1 MMCTQTKNDIH
12 LKSIFRISIS
22 DVVSIIAAKIVF
34 VIIASLF
41 LFVGSIAQANEIENK
56 FVGAGLVDVSSIDNT
71 IQVDLVNSDPKKN
84 YFRENY
90 YNGLN
95 KAYLRKE
102 VAIKLAKAQKILK
115 RDHPKFSL
123 LILDAARPR
132 SISKMMYEK
141 MKGTKFEKYV
151 ANPKKGSMHNY
162 GIAVDITIVDEKGK
176 ELDMGYSPFRKSTLE
191 LYWQFV
197 KMKVGFKLNKEQTE
211 NRKLLTDTM
220 KKAGF
225 IPLSFE
231 WWHFNGMHKDVARKK
246 YQIIE

>member
-1 MMCTQTKNDIH
+1 MGYRNLTYLVILASFFLN
-12 LKSIFRISIS
+12 
-22 DVVSIIAAKIVF
+22 VSNIAK
-34 VIIASLF
+34 
-41 LFVGSIAQANEIENK
+41 ANEIEK
-56 FVGAGLVDVSSIDNT
+56 RFIDAGLVDVNTIDNS

-102 VAIKLAKAQKILK
+102 VAIKLSSAQRILK
-115 RDHPKFSL
+115 TNHPKFSL

-132 SISKMMYEK
+132 SVSKMMYEK

-162 GIAVDITIVDEKGK
+162 GIAVDITIVNEKGK
-176 ELDMGYSPFRKSTLE
+176 EIDMGFSPFRKSTLE
-191 LYWQFV
+191 LYWQFA
-197 KMKVGFKLNKEQTE
+197 KMKMGFKLNKKQTQ
-211 NRKLLTDTM
+211 NRGLLSDTM

-225 IPLSFE
+225 LPLSFE
-231 WWHFNGMHKDVARKK
+231 WWHFNGMSKDQARRK
-246 YQIIE
+246 YTIIE

>member
-1 MMCTQTKNDIH
+1 MMCSQTKNDIH

-22 DVVSIIAAKIVF
+22 AVVSIIAAKIVF

-56 FVGAGLVDVSSIDNT
+56 FVGAGLVDVRSIDNT

-115 RDHPKFSL
+115 QDQLKFSL

-132 SISKMMYEK
+132 SVSKM
-141 MKGTKFEKYV
+141 TT
-151 ANPKKGSMHNY
+151 GSFCGWNVTLYPHIET
-162 GIAVDITIVDEKGK
+162 GSPTFSSLFSSTIHTIRSD
-176 ELDMGYSPFRKSTLE
+176 YT
-191 LYWQFV
+191 
-197 KMKVGFKLNKEQTE
+197 
-211 NRKLLTDTM
+211 
-220 KKAGF
+220 F
-225 IPLSFE
+225 ICS
-231 WWHFNGMHKDVARKK
+231 G
-246 YQIIE
+246 